1 MAKVTLNKNIK
12 AMWGRLG
19 RMSRL
24 VFRRSHTGETY
35 LSVTPDMSHVKWSPA
50 QQAHRQRFKEAVAY
64 ARSAMAD
71 AQVHA
76 RYAQDAAAQGKR
88 PFDLAVSV
96 YFKGRDR
103 LK

>member
-71 AQVHA
+71 ERVRT
-76 RYAQDAAAQGKR
+76 RYEQESGIKGKR
-88 PFDLAVSV
+88 HFDLAVSD